1 MKLSGYRKTAKGLP
15 DLLNWAALVENGVVQ
30 CKSGALIAGW
40 FYKGPDIG
48 STTNEQ
54 RNFLTARIN
63 AALAGLSSGW
73 VSWNEAVRIPAS
85 EYPAEERSHFT
96 SKIARMVDDE
106 RRERFLAEG
115 EHFISEHAIVLMY
128 TPPEKTTTRF
138 KSLMWDTPKTE
149 AVQSVAQQV
158 LDGFLKALDEVED
171 GLLAALDIRRMGSYT
186 CEGSNG
192 YEHQRDELINF
203 LQLCLVGEP
212 CQLNLP
218 QRGMYLDA
226 VIGGV
231 GMWPG
236 DTPKVGDNYTCCVAM
251 QGFPAE
257 SYPQILEVLES
268 LQTAYR
274 WSSRMIYL
282 DREEA
287 IGELKKYRRKWLQKS
302 KGFVSQVFRTEGGIV
317 NEDALLMA
325 SQAEESIND
334 ANSDLVRFG
343 YYTPVIVLM
352 SPDRAQL
359 LENARYVSKQIKAL
373 GFASRIE
380 DVNAMEA
387 WLGSLP
393 GHAYANIRRP
403 LIHTL
408 NLADMLPLSS
418 VWAGLDFCSCDLY
431 AESSPPLMHAAA
443 VGATPFRLNLHVGDV
458 GHTLIFGPTGA
469 GKSVLLNTIA
479 MQFTRY
485 EGRAGEP
492 ATIFAFDR
500 GRSMLA
506 TVKACGGSHYD
517 LGSDIKKIGLA
528 PLRILETQSD
538 KAWAQDWV
546 ETCFE
551 LQTKQAPSIQQK
563 EKIRNAIELLSK
575 AGRDNRSITDLCATL
590 QDIEVRSALNAY
602 TIGASDVVGLDSQT
616 DTLET
621 TAFNVFEVDELL
633 QMTPALY
640 LPVLY
645 YLFRRFERSLKGQPA
660 MLAIGEAWALL
671 GHPTFKEKIREWLKT
686 LRKANCAVVMET
698 QSVSDAVNSGLF
710 DVLLE
715 SCPTKILLPNPEA
728 DKQGST
734 GAPGPYDYYT
744 AMGLNEADINNIKF
758 AKQKQEYYYCSP
770 AGKRLFDLALGPVAM
785 AFVGVSDKVSLARI
799 EELEVIHADQ
809 WPLYWLR
816 ETGVSQDDLAA

>member
-1 MKLSGYRKTAKGLP
+1 MKLSGFRKTTKGLP
-15 DLLNWAALVENGVVQ
+15 DLLNWAALVDDGVVQ
-30 CKSGALIAGW
+30 CKSGALLAGW

-48 STTNEQ
+48 SSTNEQ
-54 RNFLTARIN
+54 RNILTARIN
-63 AALAGLSSGW
+63 TALATLSSGW
-73 VSWNEAVRIPAS
+73 VSWNEAVRIPAA
-85 EYPAEERSHFT
+85 EYPSADRSHFQ
-96 SKIARMVDDE
+96 SKIAVMVDAE
-106 RRERFLAEG
+106 RRDRFMAEG

-128 TPPEKTTTRF
+128 TPPEQTTTRF
-138 KSLMWDTPKTE
+138 KSLMWDKPKTD
-149 AVQSVAQQV
+149 AIQSVAQQV
-158 LDGFLKALDEVED
+158 LDGFLKTLDEVED
-171 GLLAALDIRRMGSYT
+171 RLQVALDIRRMGSYT
-186 CEGSNG
+186 SQGSFGNL
-192 YEHQRDELINF
+192 HQRDELINF
-203 LQLCLVGEP
+203 LQLCLIGEP
-212 CQLNLP
+212 SQINLP
-218 QRGMYLDA
+218 AHGMYLDA
-226 VIGGV
+226 IIGGA

-236 DTPKVGDNYTCCVAM
+236 DTPKIGENYTCCVAM

-282 DREEA
+282 DQEEA

-302 KGFVSQVFRTEGGIV
+302 KGFASQVFRTEGGIV

-334 ANSDLVRFG
+334 ASSDLVRFG
-343 YYTPVIVLM
+343 YYTPVIVLQ

-359 LENARYVSKQIKAL
+359 LENARFVSKQIKAL

-380 DVNAMEA
+380 DVNAIEA

-393 GHAYANIRRP
+393 GHAHANIRRP

-431 AESSPPLMHAAA
+431 PEFSPPLMHAAA
-443 VGATPFRLNLHVGDV
+443 VGATPFRFNLHVGDV

-485 EGRAGEP
+485 EGTGGEP
-492 ATIFAFDR
+492 ATIFAFDK

-517 LGSDIKKIGLA
+517 LGSDKVKIGLA
-528 PLRILETQSD
+528 PLQVLETQSD
-538 KAWAQDWV
+538 RAWAEEWV
-546 ETCFE
+546 QTCFE
-551 LQTKQAPSIQQK
+551 LQVQRPPSIQQK
-563 EKIRNAIELLSK
+563 QKIRDAISLLAQAKS
-575 AGRDNRSITDLCATL
+575 NQRSITDLCATL
-590 QDIEVRSALNAY
+590 QDIELRQALTAY
-602 TIGASDVVGLDSQT
+602 TIGESDVIGLDSQS
-616 DTLET
+616 DTLST

-633 QMTPALY
+633 QMSPALY

-660 MLAIGEAWALL
+660 LLTIGEAWSLL

-698 QSVSDAVNSGLF
+698 QSVSDAANSGIF
-710 DVLLE
+710 DVLIE
-715 SCPTKILLPNPEA
+715 SCPTKILLPNAEA
-728 DKQGST
+728 DKQGSV
-734 GAPGPYDYYT
+734 GSLGPYDYYV
-744 AMGLNEADINNIKF
+744 AMGLNDADINNIKY
-758 AKQKQEYYYCSP
+758 AKPKREYYYSSP
-770 AGKRLFDLALGPVAM
+770 AGKRLFDLALGPVAL
-785 AFVGVSDKVSLARI
+785 AFVGVSDKATLVRI
-799 EELEVIHADQ
+799 QELEIVHGDQ
-809 WPLYWLR
+809 WPLHWLK
-816 ETGVSQDDLAA
+816 EAGVSNDVLAA